1 MPMDASGRLIPISS
15 PDDPRLAPFQN
26 LKERELARDGNRFIA
41 ESELVVRRLLASDY
55 PVESVIAIE
64 PRAKELAEIAR
75 LEVPIYV
82 ASHDLLQQV
91 AGFKFHTGVLAC
103 GIRKLMPPVGEF
115 AKSLPAS
122 ATLAVCPDLI
132 SARNI
137 GSLVRICAAL
147 GVDAMLLGEKCCDPF
162 WRQSIR
168 ISVGTIFSLPILR
181 SENLLNDIALLRREH
196 HFQMIATVADANAVD
211 LGAMQRRDRIGVLFG
226 NEWSGLTE
234 EITAA
239 CDHRVTIPMRPGID
253 SLNVSI
259 AAGIFLYH
267 FTRS

>member
-1 MPMDASGRLIPISS
+1 MDASGRLIPITS

-26 LKERELARDGNRFIA
+26 LKERELAREGNRFIA
-41 ESELVVRRLLASDY
+41 ESELVVRRLLASDF
-55 PVESVIAIE
+55 PVESVIAVE
-64 PRAKELAEIAR
+64 PRALELAQIAR
-75 LEVPIYV
+75 PEIPIYV
-82 ASHDLLQQV
+82 ASRELLQQV
-91 AGFKFHTGVLAC
+91 AGFRFHTGVIAC
-103 GIRKLMPPVGEF
+103 GHRKQMPLVGEF
-115 AKSLPAS
+115 AKTLPQR

-132 SARNI
+132 SAPNI

-147 GVDAMLLGEKCCDPF
+147 GVDAMLLGERCCDPF

-181 SENLLNDIALLRREH
+181 SENLLSDLALLRREH
-196 HFQMIATVADANAVD
+196 DFQMIATVADENATP
-211 LGAMQRRDRIGVLFG
+211 LEQAHRGNRIGILFG

-234 EITAA
+234 EMTAA
-239 CDHRVTIPMRPGID
+239 CDHRVTIPMRTGID

-267 FTRS
+267 FTR